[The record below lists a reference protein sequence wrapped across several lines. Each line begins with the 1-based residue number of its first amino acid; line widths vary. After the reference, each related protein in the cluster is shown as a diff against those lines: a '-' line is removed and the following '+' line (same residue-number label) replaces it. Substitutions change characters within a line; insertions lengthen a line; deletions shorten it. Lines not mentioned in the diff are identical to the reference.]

1 MSELKILFVDDEKEL
16 ISTICER
23 MAMRNISATAAL
35 SGPEAIQ
42 RIRKVDYD
50 VVVLDVKMPGMSG
63 LETLRAIKK
72 NKPHLPVI
80 MMTGHGSI
88 QDSQKA
94 LREGAS
100 NYLMKPVEF
109 DDLLEKINAAINEQQ
124 SENNE

>member
-1 MSELKILFVDDEKEL
+1 VDDEKEL